1 MIQLGLVNEL
11 KDKLR
16 DQALRDPL
24 TGLHNRRYLEET
36 LPRELKRAKRN
47 GACLSVIMMN
57 IDHFKTI
64 NDTYGHLVGDQTIKF
79 IANLLTSAARAS
91 DITCRFGGDE
101 ILLVMPDMTSTDAL
115 KRAEHIRQLC
125 EDTSTSQANLE
136 RGLTMS
142 FGVATYPEHGLQ
154 MDEILIKADDALYQS
169 KQNGRNRVTLW
180 QLEY

>member
-57 IDHFKTI
+57 IDHF
-64 NDTYGHLVGDQTIKF
+64 
-79 IANLLTSAARAS
+79 
-91 DITCRFGGDE
+91 
-101 ILLVMPDMTSTDAL
+101 
-115 KRAEHIRQLC
+115 
-125 EDTSTSQANLE
+125 
-136 RGLTMS
+136 
-142 FGVATYPEHGLQ
+142 
-154 MDEILIKADDALYQS
+154 
-169 KQNGRNRVTLW
+169 
-180 QLEY
+180 

>member
-101 ILLVMPDMTSTDAL
+101 ILLAMPDMTSTDVL

-136 RGLTMS
+136 RGLIS
-142 FGVATYPEHGLQ
+142 WISPIARAL
-154 MDEILIKADDALYQS
+154 LKAAEGDSVPVRTPAGTEMIEVITIRYE
-169 KQNGRNRVTLW
+169 G
-180 QLEY
+180 

>member
-64 NDTYGHLVGDQTIKF
+64 NDRITKF
-79 IANLLTSAARAS
+79 LKWKNQYIRNLQ
-91 DITCRFGGDE
+91 CRE
-101 ILLVMPDMTSTDAL
+101 KSST
-115 KRAEHIRQLC
+115 KKCFR
-125 EDTSTSQANLE
+125 
-136 RGLTMS
+136 
-142 FGVATYPEHGLQ
+142 
-154 MDEILIKADDALYQS
+154 K
-169 KQNGRNRVTLW
+169 K
-180 QLEY
+180 